1 MPANFAAIEAR
12 VNNAVFAHLAN
23 TQAQINGGAPVA
35 VIFDN
40 GFASA
45 EVGLVGMSSSR
56 PMLTLPTAGLS
67 ADPVGQ
73 TAVVNG
79 TSYLVAAHQPDG
91 TGVSTL
97 MLERA

>member
-1 MPANFAAIEAR
+1 MTEDLAPFFADFA
-12 VNNAVFAHLAN
+12 VNATVNGAAVR
-23 TQAQINGGAPVA
+23 G
-35 VIFDN
+35 IFDN

-45 EVGLVGMSSSR
+45 EVGLVGMSSAR

>member
-1 MPANFAAIEAR
+1 MTEDLAPFFADFAVAAT
-12 VNNAVFAHLAN
+12 VNGQAVR
-23 TQAQINGGAPVA
+23 G
-35 VIFDN
+35 IFDN

-45 EVGLVGMSSSR
+45 EVGLVGMSSAR

-73 TAVVNG
+73 TAVVGG

-91 TGVSTL
+91 TGVTTL

>member
-1 MPANFAAIEAR
+1 MTEDLAPFFADFAVDAT
-12 VNNAVFAHLAN
+12 VNGQAVR
-23 TQAQINGGAPVA
+23 G
-35 VIFDN
+35 IFDN

-45 EVGLVGMSSSR
+45 EVGLVGMSSAR

-79 TSYLVAAHQPDG
+79 ISYLVAAHQPDG

>member
-1 MPANFAAIEAR
+1 MTEDLAPFFADFAVDAT
-12 VNNAVFAHLAN
+12 VNGQAVR
-23 TQAQINGGAPVA
+23 G
-35 VIFDN
+35 IFDN

-45 EVGLVGMSSSR
+45 EVGLVGMSSAR

>member
-1 MPANFAAIEAR
+1 MTEDLAPFFADFA
-12 VNNAVFAHLAN
+12 VNATVNGQAVR
-23 TQAQINGGAPVA
+23 G
-35 VIFDN
+35 IFDN

-45 EVGLVGMSSSR
+45 EVGLVGMSSAR

-73 TAVVNG
+73 TAVVGG

>member
-1 MPANFAAIEAR
+1 MTEDLAPFFADFAVDAT
-12 VNNAVFAHLAN
+12 VNGQAVR
-23 TQAQINGGAPVA
+23 G
-35 VIFDN
+35 IFDN

-45 EVGLVGMSSSR
+45 EVGLVGMSSAR
-56 PMLTLPTAGLS
+56 PMLTLPTAGLA

-79 TSYLVAAHQPDG
+79 TSYLVAVHQPDG

>member
-1 MPANFAAIEAR
+1 MTEDLAPFFADFAVDAT
-12 VNNAVFAHLAN
+12 VNGQAVR
-23 TQAQINGGAPVA
+23 G
-35 VIFDN
+35 IFDN

-45 EVGLVGMSSSR
+45 EVGLVGMSSAR

-73 TAVVNG
+73 TAVVGG

>member
-1 MPANFAAIEAR
+1 MTEDLAPFFADFAVDAT
-12 VNNAVFAHLAN
+12 VNGAAVR
-23 TQAQINGGAPVA
+23 G
-35 VIFDN
+35 IFDA
-40 GFASA
+40 GWQPA
-45 EVGLVGMSSSR
+45 EVGLVGMSSAR

-79 TSYLVAAHQPDG
+79 ISYLVAVHQPDG

>member
-1 MPANFAAIEAR
+1 MTEDLAPFFADFAVDAT
-12 VNNAVFAHLAN
+12 VNGQAVR
-23 TQAQINGGAPVA
+23 G
-35 VIFDN
+35 IFDN
-40 GFASA
+40 SFASA

-56 PMLTLPTAGLS
+56 PMLTLPTASLS

-73 TAVVNG
+73 TAVVGG
-79 TSYLVAAHQPDG
+79 TSYLVAVHQPDG